1 MRKRNETFSARVAEI
16 GRLLDRRFTMA
27 ESVSLVYAT
36 VDSVDEDNRTLNAIV
51 DSDKTISDINLDI
64 VVNGDNGILFIP
76 TVGSTVVLGFVE
88 NRPELPF
95 IVSFTHLGSAS
106 VALDSSGENPLV
118 TLNGGE
124 KGPTVV
130 IGELTA
136 RLNKLVG
143 EIDSLKEFV
152 NSHTHTA
159 PSGGGPTSS
168 PTPGFTGSFSQFSD
182 DEYQNED
189 IVQ

>member
-27 ESVSLVYAT
+27 ESVALVYAT
-36 VDSVDEDNRTLNAIV
+36 VDSVDEENRTLNAIV

-95 IVSFTHLGSAS
+95 VVSFTHLDKIVVKYDFGNEGATDVITIDASSISAQRGDAGMEMRNGLLSLTVGSAS
-106 VALDSSGENPLV
+106 VALDSSGRKSARHPERRGKRPY
-118 TLNGGE
+118 GGYRRTDCPAE
-124 KGPTVV
+124 QT
-130 IGELTA
+130 
-136 RLNKLVG
+136 
-143 EIDSLKEFV
+143 
-152 NSHTHTA
+152 
-159 PSGGGPTSS
+159 GG
-168 PTPGFTGSFSQFSD
+168 
-182 DEYQNED
+182 
-189 IVQ
+189 

>member
-1 MRKRNETFSARVAEI
+1 M
-16 GRLLDRRFTMA
+16 GTMA
-27 ESVSLVYAT
+27 FFLSPPSALRWCSA
-36 VDSVDEDNRTLNAIV
+36 
-51 DSDKTISDINLDI
+51 
-64 VVNGDNGILFIP
+64 
-76 TVGSTVVLGFVE
+76 FVE

-95 IVSFTHLGSAS
+95 VVSFTHLDKIVVKYDFGNEGATDVITIDASSISAQRGDAGMEMRNGLLSLTVGSAS